1 MARQIPNIGALQHV
15 ARLERLVQIQ
25 NMPGISTLGI
35 SVGKS
40 YDEVPIIGERPI
52 LYCDPPYE
60 GTAEYREGAFNHK
73 AFYDWV
79 MAQTVPVYVS
89 SYKISDPRLKLV
101 KAIKTR
107 SLLNSSKSKES
118 SYNYENIYWNG
129 VQ

>member
-25 NMPGISTLGI
+25 NMPGISAMGI
-35 SVGKS
+35 SVGTS
-40 YDEVPIIGERPI
+40 YDEVPILGVRPI

-60 GTAEYREGAFNHK
+60 GTAEYREGDFDHK
-73 AFYDWV
+73 KFYDWV

-89 SYKISDPRLKLV
+89 SYKISDTRLKLV

-118 SYNYENIYWNG
+118 TYNYENIYWNG
-129 VQ
+129 VE